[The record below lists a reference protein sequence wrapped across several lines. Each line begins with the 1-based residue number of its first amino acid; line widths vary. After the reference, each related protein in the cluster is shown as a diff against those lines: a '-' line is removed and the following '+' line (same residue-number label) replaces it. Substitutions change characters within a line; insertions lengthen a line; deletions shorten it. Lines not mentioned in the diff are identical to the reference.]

1 MAARSREE
9 SERLDRL
16 AGSGKGWG
24 GGLPLPL
31 LFAAILN
38 ELLDKGAASTGH
50 LTQITSSVLDFKTR
64 QVMSTWDTW
73 DGFTADV
80 LAQMEAKGVILH
92 DNGMWSGGP
101 ALEPGVHI
109 EIIPARSYQ
118 GRKYPPDGVT
128 VWEKAE
134 RERRSRA
141 EHLEREATSLVGR
154 FRPAT
159 PEHVAEIRQ
168 SEAQVGQLYPVLVD
182 QHGRILDGGHRK
194 AANPNWREHRITV
207 ESEEMALAISLW
219 ANSGK
224 PLPPKVQARVTELI
238 GDLAGTSRIKRDRAE
253 AALRADPSRSNR
265 DIARQVGCS
274 HNTVAEVRRDLES
287 SGQIDHYFATGGQ
300 RGGQGVTSGAPAPP
314 TPPRG
319 PIGDVEGARAE
330 THRRVR
336 AGQPVRR
343 QELAR
348 QYGVSEVTVRAA
360 AQEAHA
366 VIAAEGETTEPPVHV
381 HDWGSWT
388 RFRRCDDCG
397 EQQTE
402 ADDESAD
409 AHS

>member
-9 SERLDRL
+9 NERLDRL

-31 LFAAILN
+31 LLAAILN
-38 ELLDKGAASTGH
+38 ELLDNGAASTRH
-50 LTQITSSVLDFKTR
+50 LTQIASSVLDFKTR

-73 DGFTADV
+73 EDFTADV

-92 DNGMWSGGP
+92 DEGMWSGGP
-101 ALEPGVHI
+101 ALETGTYI
-109 EIIPARSYQ
+109 EIIPARHYQ
-118 GRKYPPDGVT
+118 GRKYPSDGVT

-168 SEAQVGQLYPVLVD
+168 SETQVGQLYPVLVD

-194 AANPNWREHRITV
+194 AANPNWREHKITV
-207 ESEEMALAISLW
+207 ESEEMALTISLW

-238 GDLAGTSRIKRDRAE
+238 GELAGTSRIKRDRAA

-274 HNTVAEVRRDLES
+274 PQTVAEVRRDLEETA
-287 SGQIDHYFATGGQ
+287 QIEQFSATGG
-300 RGGQGVTSGAPAPP
+300 RGVTTGVPAPP
-314 TPPRG
+314 SRPRG

-330 THRRVR
+330 TYRRVR

-343 QELAR
+343 QEVAR
-348 QYGVSEVTVRAA
+348 KYGVSEINVRVFAR
-360 AQEAHA
+360 EALA
-366 VIAAEGETTEPPVHV
+366 VIAAEDEATEPPVHV
-381 HDWGSWT
+381 HSWGLWT
-388 RFRRCDDCG
+388 RFRCCDECG

-402 ADDESAD
+402 AGDESAD
-409 AHS
+409 AHP